1 MGFLTD
7 FAINAVCEA
16 MVNNETEQDNQQRCE
31 DIIQYAHSGAVTDTL
46 VIDATTTA
54 LTLAAVPIIIFIGGM
69 VVGFYLA
76 REYLFARRSRKK

>member
-7 FAINAVCEA
+7 LAINAVCEA

-31 DIIQYAHSGAVTDTL
+31 DILQYAQDGTVSHTL
-46 VIDATTTA
+46 VLDATTIA
-54 LTLAAVPIIIFIGGM
+54 LIIGIVPIIIFIGGM